1 VLSVQRQEKKF
12 VLTID
17 VAKKI
22 AWEFEQVLKPDIHNG
37 WDGYTIRS
45 VYFDTIWDSDY
56 VEKEYGLQQRRKMR
70 MRCYTP
76 EDPTVKLEMKQ
87 ADGIYRQKRS
97 LIIDRED
104 AKQLLDGRFGC
115 LLNYNEPFAA
125 ECYGVLCKGIYRP
138 KVLIEYQRKA
148 FVAKEN
154 STRITLDSNI
164 RVSESHFDLFDQHPA
179 LYPAM
184 DPFHVIMEVKYQG
197 FLLEYI
203 QDIIN
208 RIQGTEVAVGKYMM
222 SRSLSKK
229 GGIEW

>member
-1 VLSVQRQEKKF
+1 MLRVQRQEKKF
-12 VLTID
+12 VLTLD

-22 AWEFEQVLKPDIHNG
+22 GGQFEKVLKPDIHNG
-37 WDGYTIRS
+37 WDGYSVRS

-56 VEKEYGLQQRRKMR
+56 IEKDYGLQQRRKMR
-70 MRCYTP
+70 MRCYTAS
-76 EDPTVKLEMKQ
+76 DQTVKLEMKQ

-97 LIIDRED
+97 LIVQRDD
-104 AKQLLDGRFGC
+104 AKKILDGYFSV
-115 LLNYNEPFAA
+115 LLNYDEPFAT
-125 ECYGVLCKGIYRP
+125 ECYGVLCKGVYRP
-138 KVLIEYQRKA
+138 KVMIEYQRKA

-154 STRITLDSNI
+154 STRVTLDSNV
-164 RVSESHFDLFDQHPA
+164 RVSESHFDLFDEHPA

-184 DPFHVIMEVKYQG
+184 DPFRVIMEVKYQG

-208 RIQGTEVAVGKYMM
+208 QVQGTEVAVGKYMM
-222 SRSLSKK
+222 SRTVSKK